1 MAYFETL
8 NMVAGDTLPE
18 LTLTLRDK
26 NTAAA
31 GATLDENTPA
41 TWAPINLTGATTRLK
56 IREIGATVL
65 IATLTCSIVDA
76 ANGKVATD
84 FPAGTIEDAGQ
95 YEAEVEI
102 TFSDGGIL
110 TVYDL
115 LKFKVRA
122 GF

>member
-31 GATLDENTPA
+31 GATLDENTPT

-65 IATLTCSIVDA
+65 TATLTCSIVDA